1 MAYIS
6 LEVRQRVA
14 AAAQHRCGYCQTQEA
29 VVGMPLEIEHIIP
42 EAIGGGSEEE
52 NLWLSCP
59 SCNRYKGTQ
68 THAPDPKTGR
78 VVPLFNP
85 RFQAWKEHFA
95 WDQEGLYIVGLTPIG
110 RATIQAL
117 RMNNPFVVY
126 SRQVWIAWG
135 WHPPI
140 EQR

>member
-6 LEVRQRVA
+6 HEMRQRVA
-14 AAAQHRCGYCQTQEA
+14 DAARHRCGYCQTQEA
-29 VVGMPLEIEHIIP
+29 VVGMSLEIEHIIP
-42 EAIGGGSEEE
+42 EAAGGDSEEA

-59 SCNRYKGTQ
+59 RCNRCKGAQ
-68 THAPDPKTGR
+68 THASDPQTGR

-85 RFQAWKEHFA
+85 RVQAWKEHFS
-95 WDQEGLYIVGLTPIG
+95 WDQEGLYVIGLTAIG

-126 SRQVWIAWG
+126 SRQVWIDWG

-140 EQR
+140 D